1 MEVGQGRE
9 ESRLARAEG
18 KREKSPMPF
27 STFGILSGRPS
38 PLLTSPTYLSC
49 PPTPLQPHF
58 MSRPISASAFGSL
71 PAQASSSLAA
81 STSINGGGGSQQQPQ
96 PSNAGPKPL
105 SALPLHLRRSSSSGG
120 PKQLAGGAAASGG
133 GPKGTPAQT
142 TPKLALPARTSKSA
156 KKLVFLPEDVQSQPL
171 PAAAARAA
179 ALAAQS
185 GTTAPAYQHRPR
197 PHGMS
202 SGSGGGGGEEGGRSS
217 AELMNKEER
226 ERSGLGRLTAY
237 ATAESY
243 RLRTLAAFLKREHN
257 AEVRQFDEALYAVC
271 VGHPLVLPP
280 LPIKGPVNE
289 SSHLCAR
296 AC

>member
-1 MEVGQGRE
+1 
-9 ESRLARAEG
+9 
-18 KREKSPMPF
+18 
-27 STFGILSGRPS
+27 
-38 PLLTSPTYLSC
+38 
-49 PPTPLQPHF
+49 

-71 PAQASSSLAA
+71 PAQASSSLAG
-81 STSINGGGGSQQQPQ
+81 STTTGGQAGSQ
-96 PSNAGPKPL
+96 PSNTGPKPL
-105 SALPLHLRRSSSSGG
+105 SALPLHLRRSSSSSGA
-120 PKQLAGGAAASGG
+120 PKAAGSAS
-133 GPKGTPAQT
+133 GPKGTPAQSS

-185 GTTAPAYQHRPR
+185 GMSAPAYQHRPR
-197 PHGMS
+197 PHQAGS
-202 SGSGGGGGEEGGRSS
+202 SSGGGEEGGRSE

-257 AEVRQFDEALYAVC
+257 AEVRQFDEALYAVYVVAAC
-271 VGHPLVLPP
+271 RFPLSCP
-280 LPIKGPVNE
+280 K
-289 SSHLCAR
+289 